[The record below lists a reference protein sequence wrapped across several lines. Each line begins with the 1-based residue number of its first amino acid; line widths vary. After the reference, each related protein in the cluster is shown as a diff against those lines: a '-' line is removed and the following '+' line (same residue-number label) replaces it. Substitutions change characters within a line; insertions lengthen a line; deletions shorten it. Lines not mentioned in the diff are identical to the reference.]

1 MRLGILLACAI
12 ALLCSCT
19 QDRALPF
26 EIIDQ
31 GESLANYQ
39 EPDPDLYVFARP
51 RDLTTL
57 PAEFQLPAELAEQLK
72 GLDYGDCLAIVVSR
86 GHSGGTSPDLI
97 PQIRQVIR
105 RGNEV
110 IIRVHFGEINPDK
123 GIVPAES
130 NPYQAIAVSK
140 EGWWGQRVR
149 FVLEVDGEEVKQ
161 RMYYVP

>member
-26 EIIDQ
+26 EVIDQ
-31 GESLANYQ
+31 GESLDYQ
-39 EPDPDLYVFARP
+39 EPDPNLYVFARP
-51 RDLTTL
+51 EDLTTL

-72 GLDYGDCLAIVVSR
+72 GLDYGDRLAIVVSR
-86 GHSGGTSPDLI
+86 GHFGGTSPDLI

-110 IIRVHFGEINPDK
+110 IIRVRFGEIDPDK
-123 GIVPAES
+123 GIVPAYS
-130 NPYQAIAVSK
+130 NAYQAIAVSK
-140 EGWWGQRVR
+140 EGWWGRRVR
-149 FVLEVDGEEVKQ
+149 FVLEVDGEQVKQ
-161 RMYYVP
+161 RTYYVP